1 MEEIV
6 GQLKWTITN
15 HTKDLSSSKED
26 VMYMVEFVEVFY
38 YELLLENKI
47 LIPASVVLNYTNW
60 KQHLTK
66 SIHN

>member
-47 LIPASVVLNYTNW
+47 INSS
-60 KQHLTK
+60 KCC
-66 SIHN
+66 S